1 MNALIMTESGANP
14 YVIANVSDETS
25 KYFKDEKGAIE
36 YAEKLTAENKRF
48 SAGLTQIY
56 SKNFPSLNL
65 TNKTVFD
72 PCTNIKAGAA
82 VLTDNYLRQK
92 EGSSNQKI
100 LRALS
105 LYYSGNEST
114 GFIKEKKFNN
124 TSYLERVIRNANN
137 YIVPSIRE
145 KTDESEI
152 TPPNDE
158 EKTSPDWDVF
168 GDFS

>member
-1 MNALIMTESGANP
+1 MMSLWDALRMNMMISYQELVRT
-14 YVIANVSDETS
+14 
-25 KYFKDEKGAIE
+25 F
-36 YAEKLTAENKRF
+36 L

-152 TPPNDE
+152 KPPNDE

-168 GDFS
+168 GDFN

>member
-1 MNALIMTESGANP
+1 MYKYKSRSGSP
-14 YVIANVSDETS
+14 DGQLSET
-25 KYFKDEKGAIE
+25 
-36 YAEKLTAENKRF
+36 
-48 SAGLTQIY
+48 
-56 SKNFPSLNL
+56 
-65 TNKTVFD
+65 
-72 PCTNIKAGAA
+72 
-82 VLTDNYLRQK
+82 K

-105 LYYSGNEST
+105 LYYSGNGST

-152 TPPNDE
+152 KPLNDE
-158 EKTSPDWDVF
+158 EENITGLGCFWRF
-168 GDFS
+168 

>member
-1 MNALIMTESGANP
+1 
-14 YVIANVSDETS
+14 
-25 KYFKDEKGAIE
+25 
-36 YAEKLTAENKRF
+36 
-48 SAGLTQIY
+48 
-56 SKNFPSLNL
+56 
-65 TNKTVFD
+65 
-72 PCTNIKAGAA
+72 
-82 VLTDNYLRQK
+82 
-92 EGSSNQKI
+92 NQKI

-152 TPPNDE
+152 NPPNDE